1 MKKVQFSCRPDLVTN
16 EGQNVLV
23 CFGVEEKVEVRQ
35 EYIVLQ
41 PEETTEEAEIVEGEE
56 TFDVP
61 QEPVLTDVEYIM
73 YEAYAVRLQ
82 HPVTHDRVVDAIVS
96 AAYPNDVMQAITN
109 NHMMGDGNAEH
120 EAEYEAMQAWRDLA
134 KATADAVLGYNQVKE
149 ATYEAEPLKI
159 EPRGDDKY
167 VYRWDITEVVIP
179 VEVEDQLVQENEM
192 VEPTE
197 EELDVLG
204 KEVNFPTTEE
214 ETEESVQE
222 VEPQTIWKCKEV
234 VFKMPMSV
242 DTLSKIVAS
251 ASTDDYETIR
261 NEVGL
266 AIIPLD
272 MEAAKKELIDKI
284 IAYDSSEAVN
294 SFSFG
299 GIPMWLDKAT
309 RVGLKLRFEAEL
321 ALGKETT
328 TLWLNGMNFTLPL
341 SGEGNAM
348 NVLTALELYAS
359 ASYDVTQM
367 HLAMVAQMTTAEEVL
382 AFDWTSG
389 YPEKLAF

>member
-1 MKKVQFSCRPDLVTN
+1 MKKVQFSYRPELVTN
-16 EGQNVLV
+16 EGSGVLV
-23 CFGVEEKVEVRQ
+23 CFGVEEKVEIRQ
-35 EYIVLQ
+35 EYIVPQ
-41 PEETTEEAEIVEGEE
+41 KEETTEEVEVVEGEE

-120 EAEYEAMQAWRDLA
+120 EAEYEAMQEWRDLA
-134 KATADAVLGYNQVKE
+134 KATADAVLGYNQVTE
-149 ATYEAEPLKI
+149 TTYEVEPQKI
-159 EPRGDDKY
+159 ESRGDDKY
-167 VYRWDITEVVIP
+167 VYRWDIEEVVIP
-179 VEVEDQLVQENEM
+179 VKVEDQLVQENEM

-214 ETEESVQE
+214 AEEPVEE
-222 VEPQTIWKCKEV
+222 VEPKTIWKCKEV

-242 DTLSKIVAS
+242 DALTNTIFAS

-272 MEAAKKELIDKI
+272 MEAAKKELEEKI
-284 IAYDSSEAVN
+284 WAYDKQTEEFFISGVSV
-294 SFSFG
+294 
-299 GIPMWLDKAT
+299 
-309 RVGLKLRFEAEL
+309 
-321 ALGKETT
+321 
-328 TLWLNGMNFTLPL
+328 WLNREERQTILRRCDAEEAKGLETVVLRKNGMKFELPIATCR
-341 SGEGNAM
+341 GI
-348 NVLTALELYAS
+348 VLEVEFYAS
-359 ASYDVTQM
+359 RCYDNRED
-367 HLAMVAQMTTAEEVL
+367 LLVAKDELTSAEEVL

>member
-1 MKKVQFSCRPDLVTN
+1 MKKVQFSYRPDLVTN

-23 CFGVEEKVEVRQ
+23 CFGVEEVVEIRQ
-35 EYIVLQ
+35 EHIVPQ
-41 PEETTEEAEIVEGEE
+41 KEETTEEAEVVEGEE

-82 HPVTHDRVVDAIVS
+82 HPITHSRVVDAIVS

-109 NHMMGDGNAEH
+109 NHMMGDGNTEH
-120 EAEYEAMQAWRDLA
+120 EAEYEAMQEWRDLA
-134 KATADAVLGYNQVKE
+134 KATADAVLGYNQVTE
-149 ATYEAEPLKI
+149 TTYEVEPQKI
-159 EPRGDDKY
+159 ESRGDDKY
-167 VYRWDITEVVIP
+167 VYRWDIEEVVIP
-179 VEVEDQLVQENEM
+179 VKVEDQLVQENEM

-214 ETEESVQE
+214 AEEPVEE

-242 DTLSKIVAS
+242 DALANTIVAS
-251 ASTDDYETIR
+251 SSTGDYETIR

-272 MEAAKKELIDKI
+272 MEAAKKELEEKI
-284 IAYDSSEAVN
+284 WAYDKQTEE
-294 SFSFG
+294 FFIG
-299 GIPMWLDKAT
+299 G
-309 RVGLKLRFEAEL
+309 VSV
-321 ALGKETT
+321 
-328 TLWLNGMNFTLPL
+328 WLNREERQTILRRCDAEEAKGLETVVLRKNGMKFELPIATCR
-341 SGEGNAM
+341 SI
-348 NVLTALELYAS
+348 VLEVEFYAS
-359 ASYDVTQM
+359 RCYDNRED
-367 HLAMVAQMTTAEEVL
+367 LLVAKDELTTAEEVL
-382 AFDWTSG
+382 AFDVTSG